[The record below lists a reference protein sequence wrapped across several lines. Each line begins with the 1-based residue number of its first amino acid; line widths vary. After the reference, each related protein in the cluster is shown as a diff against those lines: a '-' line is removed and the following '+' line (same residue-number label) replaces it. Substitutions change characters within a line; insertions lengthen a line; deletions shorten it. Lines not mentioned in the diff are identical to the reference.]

1 MSRGIT
7 TYRLEIHLDESE
19 AARALRADAGAGLT
33 ATPKTLPPKWFYDAR
48 GSALFEQITEL
59 PEYYPTRTE
68 RMLLR
73 THAAEIATL
82 TGTQTLIEL
91 GSGSSDKTRILL
103 DALTTA
109 GTLQRYVPLDVSEAA
124 LRQAL
129 DALAVAYP
137 ALELHGAVG
146 DFTRHLAA
154 LPRGDRRM
162 VAFLGGTIGNLLPAE
177 RAAFLA
183 AVRATLN
190 PGEHLL
196 LGAGL
201 VTAPE
206 LLVAAYADAA
216 GVTAEFNRNALRVL
230 NRQLGADF
238 PVQDFDH
245 VAVWN
250 ADHEW
255 IEMRL
260 RADREMTVTLTALD
274 LCVTFAVGE
283 ELRTEIS
290 AKFRAERLCAE
301 LSAAGLPVARAW
313 ADPEQRFIVLL
324 CTALPHDKSACE

>member
-1 MSRGIT
+1 
-7 TYRLEIHLDESE
+7 
-19 AARALRADAGAGLT
+19 
-33 ATPKTLPPKWFYDAR
+33 
-48 GSALFEQITEL
+48 
-59 PEYYPTRTE
+59 
-68 RMLLR
+68 MLLR
-73 THAAEIATL
+73 TRAAEIATL

-146 DFTRHLAA
+146 DFTRHLRRRYRAA
-154 LPRGDRRM
+154 IAEWWPSSAGRIL
-162 VAFLGGTIGNLLPAE
+162 GNLLPAE

-274 LCVTFAVGE
+274 LCVTFAARRGTAHGDLCQVPRGTA
-283 ELRTEIS
+283 LRRTECG
-290 AKFRAERLCAE
+290 RPPRRP
-301 LSAAGLPVARAW
+301 GVGRP
-313 ADPEQRFIVLL
+313 
-324 CTALPHDKSACE
+324 